1 MLALE
6 EKADEICPAAKNNI
20 MQNDLTFEAEL

>member
-1 MLALE
+1 LG
-6 EKADEICPAAKNNI
+6 EKLDEICPAAKN